1 MAEREAGRR
10 VRLPAAAERPITVF
24 VNGVEKSEGADFTVH
39 GSEVEFTEPLM
50 KEEVSRARWL
60 IMLLGLFGSYG
71 RNDVVD
77 LHYREGGETRVVSDA
92 KILP

>member
-1 MAEREAGRR
+1 VAEREAGRH
-10 VRLPAAAERPITVF
+10 VRLPPGAERPISVF
-24 VNGVEKSEGADFTVH
+24 VNGVEKKEGIDYSAH
-39 GSEVEFTEPLM
+39 GSEIEFSEPLI

-77 LHYREGGETRVVSDA
+77 LHYRQGGETKVVSDA
-92 KILP
+92 EIVR

>member
-1 MAEREAGRR
+1 MAEREAGRL
-10 VRLPAAAERPITVF
+10 VRLPGGAERPFTVF
-24 VNGVEKSEGADFTVH
+24 INGIEKEEGADYTVR
-39 GSEVEFTEPLM
+39 GSEILFTKPIV

-77 LHYREGGETRVVSDA
+77 LHYAQGGETRVTSDA
-92 KILP
+92 EIRP

>member
-1 MAEREAGRR
+1 VAEREAGRH
-10 VRLPAAAERPITVF
+10 VRLPPGAERPISVF
-24 VNGVEKSEGADFTVH
+24 VNGVEKKEGADYSAH
-39 GSEVEFTEPLM
+39 GSEIEFSEPLI

-77 LHYREGGETRVVSDA
+77 LHYRQGGETKVVSDA
-92 KILP
+92 EILP

>member
-1 MAEREAGRR
+1 VAEREAGRH
-10 VRLPAAAERPITVF
+10 VKLPAGAERPITVF
-24 VNGVEKSEGADFTVH
+24 VNGVEKAEGSDYSLH
-39 GSEVEFTEPLM
+39 GSEIEFSEPLM

-77 LHYREGGETRVVSDA
+77 LHYRRKGETKVVSDA
-92 KILP
+92 EIIA